1 MSTDTYA
8 ATGQALDAARLERAK
23 REREA
28 IAALVEQGRLL
39 RSQIIQDAEQ
49 MIEGEGSAAFDNT
62 GPVAALTMT
71 LGEINTRI
79 APLKIDQVGLAQL
92 GIKSCGTDK
101 RAVLYRADE
110 WPATRAALIK
120 HLEGC

>member
-1 MSTDTYA
+1 MRIDTDA

-39 RSQIIQDAEQ
+39 RSQIIQEAEQ
-49 MIEGEGSAAFDNT
+49 IKEAPHPTAD
-62 GPVAALTMT
+62 PVAILTMT

-92 GIKSCGTDK
+92 GISSCGSLK
-101 RAVLYRADE
+101 QAVLYRADE